1 MKKRGLNQFIMVQ
14 MHFKGNNHHI
24 FLLLNT
30 LRHQDFKLIFSMP
43 KPGIGNTNKQRN
55 LEKYLGSGNTIQN
68 KSKMLKGLLTYFP
81 PIVSYD
87 LYVFCLYI

>member
-43 KPGIGNTNKQRN
+43 KPGIEITNKQRN
-55 LEKYLGSGNTIQN
+55 LENYIGSRNTIQN
-68 KSKMLKGLLTYFP
+68 KNAELHHGREQICF
-81 PIVSYD
+81 
-87 LYVFCLYI
+87 